1 MNLRTGRLT
10 TATTF
15 ALVAAHS
22 LPEFTHM
29 RLRRNSHPARRIHSF
44 TGVGLVLQAA
54 MVGVLAI
61 TAIQPATAC
70 TVMRMT
76 IHGKLVIARNHDWP
90 FGEALVITN
99 LRGIEKTS
107 LAPIKPATW
116 VSKYGSVSFCQ
127 FGREIPFAG
136 MNEKGLT
143 VDLLH
148 LPGATFPDPVAVEA
162 DPNLTAVN
170 AIQWVQYQLD
180 TAETVAEVVDSLSTV
195 VPIPMLPMVE
205 TVHYFVTDSTGD
217 VAVVEFINGSA
228 VVRHGDDYRLDDGKP
243 KIHACVLANSSW
255 EDSQT
260 ELQNNSSRMRYGR
273 GVRLVEMANEIGVE
287 IAPIDYAIRC
297 LRMVAQGPLTQW
309 NLVYQPEERRIHF
322 RTQNSQQRR
331 WIDLDDLSFEPEQT
345 PQAIDIDRNINGNVV
360 PHMKAVTDADNERI
374 VNHAFDHFV
383 PAGLPSL
390 MIKQLLLDYPSKLR
404 SPQTAP

>member
-1 MNLRTGRLT
+1 M
-10 TATTF
+10 AFTF

-22 LPEFTHM
+22 LPESTLM
-29 RLRRNSHPARRIHSF
+29 RLRRNSHSTRRIHS
-44 TGVGLVLQAA
+44 VSGLGLALLAA
-54 MVGVLAI
+54 MVGAFTI
-61 TAIQPATAC
+61 TTIRPATAC

-76 IHGKLVIARNHDWP
+76 IQGQLVIARNHDWP

-99 LRGIEKTS
+99 HRGIEKTS

-180 TAETVAEVVDSLSTV
+180 TAETVAEVVESLSTI
-195 VPIPMLPMVE
+195 VPIPMLPKVE
-205 TVHYFVTDSTGD
+205 TVHYFVTDATGD
-217 VAVVEFINGSA
+217 VAVVEFLNGKA
-228 VVRHGDDYRLDDGKP
+228 VVRHGDQYRLDDGKP
-243 KIHACVLANSSW
+243 KTHACVLANSSW

-260 ELQNNSSRMRYGR
+260 ELLNNSSRMRYGR
-273 GVRLVEMANEIGVE
+273 GVRLVEMANDIGSKT
-287 IAPIDYAIRC
+287 APVDYATRC
-297 LRMVAQGPLTQW
+297 LQMVAQGPLTQW
-309 NLVYQPEERRIHF
+309 NLIYQPEERRIHF
-322 RTQNSQQRR
+322 RTQSSPQRR
-331 WIDLDDLSFEPEQT
+331 WIDLDDLSFDPEQT
-345 PQAIDIDRNINGNVV
+345 PQAIDIDRNIDGNVAS
-360 PHMKAVTDADNERI
+360 HMQSVTDADNERI

-390 MIKQLLLDYPSKLR
+390 MIKQLLLDYPNKLR

>member
-1 MNLRTGRLT
+1 LIAAVAVMGMLT
-10 TATTF
+10 
-15 ALVAAHS
+15 VS
-22 LPEFTHM
+22 V
-29 RLRRNSHPARRIHSF
+29 RPA
-44 TGVGLVLQAA
+44 V
-54 MVGVLAI
+54 
-61 TAIQPATAC
+61 AC
-70 TVMRMT
+70 TVMRMN
-76 IHGKLVIARNHDWP
+76 IHGQLVIARNHDWP

-148 LPGATFPDPVAVEA
+148 LPGATFPNPADVEA
-162 DPNLTAVN
+162 DPKLTAVN

-195 VPIPMLPMVE
+195 VPIPMLPTVE
-205 TVHYFVTDSTGD
+205 TVHYFVTDATGD
-217 VAVVEFINGSA
+217 VAVVEFLHGKA
-228 VVRHGDDYRLDDGKP
+228 VVRHGEDYRLEDGKP
-243 KIHACVLANSSW
+243 TTQTCVLANSSW
-255 EDSQT
+255 EDSQP
-260 ELQNNSSRMRYGR
+260 NRANPYRYSQ
-273 GVRLVEMANEIGVE
+273 GVRFVEHANQLDEQQ
-287 IAPIDYAIRC
+287 APIEYANRC
-297 LRMVAQGPLTQW
+297 LQMLAQGSLTQW

-322 RTQNSQQRR
+322 RTQTSPKQR
-331 WIDLDDLSFEPEQT
+331 WIDLDDLSFDADQP
-345 PQAIDIDRNINGNVV
+345 PQAIDVDRNVDGNVT
-360 PHMKAVTDADNERI
+360 PHMKDVTDADNERI

-390 MIKQLLLDYPSKLR
+390 MIKQLLLDYPDKLR
-404 SPQTAP
+404 VPQTAP